1 MDDARHCDKL
11 ELVVEI
17 ASNLHLLSFLVV
29 GCCVFCFV
37 LFCFFVL
44 GHYYSSSD
52 FLANIEMLSVLCAVN
67 ICVRY
72 SMFYMTEVL

>member
-1 MDDARHCDKL
+1 MHQPKSMDDARHCDKL
-11 ELVVEI
+11 QLVVKS

-29 GCCVFCFV
+29 GCCVF
-37 LFCFFVL
+37 FVL
-44 GHYYSSSD
+44 GHYYSGSD

-67 ICVRY
+67 IRVHY